1 MGGVAL
7 GGVPLD
13 SHDFSNP
20 FESTILLRVFVDA
33 LGLSVVVLGFSE
45 QNCFSDRF
53 YQISRK
59 NLLKVGSLEVKVL
72 W

>member
-1 MGGVAL
+1 MILATR
-7 GGVPLD
+7 
-13 SHDFSNP
+13 

-72 W
+72 